1 MVIGAGVNHLYL
13 IFCLTGPKEIS
24 AILVNSDN
32 KGVKLGNNDKK
43 MGFESVP
50 LRDVYFTD
58 CRVPRKN
65 LIGKQGQGFKI
76 AMKVLTAQRIN
87 IGKYIFFI

>member
-13 IFCLTGPKEIS
+13 IFCLTGSKEIS
-24 AILVNSDN
+24 AILVNSDS
-32 KGVKLGNNDKK
+32 KGIKLGKNDKK

-50 LRDVYFTD
+50 IRDVYFTD
-58 CRVPRKN
+58 CRVPRRN

-76 AMKVLTAQRIN
+76 AMKVLTAQRVN
-87 IGKYIFFI
+87 IGKKNVF